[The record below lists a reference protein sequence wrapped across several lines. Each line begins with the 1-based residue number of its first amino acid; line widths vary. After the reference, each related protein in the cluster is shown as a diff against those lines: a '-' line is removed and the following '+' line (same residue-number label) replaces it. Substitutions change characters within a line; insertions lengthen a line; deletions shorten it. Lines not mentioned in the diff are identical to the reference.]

1 MKQKIVYKGLVILT
15 MMVFMSP
22 LGIAQE
28 VGVDDKKPAPAIE
41 QKTIQND
48 IKKERTPQPPKKDTV
63 QKDVTLTDPKKPKED
78 VRKEHLTRPNKKRTV
93 ANKKQSFAEELNLS
107 RRQIKK
113 LRKHKIKF
121 ETQRKNIAKDI
132 LDVQNK
138 RDQALL
144 SDSPDEKKIKKYS
157 KTLEHLHK
165 KKDAMDLKSKKGLG
179 KILDK
184 KQLLKFKQPPKH
196 MSNRDKKRPSVTDG
210 VTNDFRKD
218 AKQDLKRSIEKDT
231 NKQRQIGN
239 RKKTKPVKKKPKHIQ
254 GKK

>member
-28 VGVDDKKPAPAIE
+28 VGLDDKKPAPAIE
-41 QKTIQND
+41 QERIPND
-48 IKKERTPQPPKKDTV
+48 IK
-63 QKDVTLTDPKKPKED
+63 KDVTLTDPKKPKED

-93 ANKKQSFAEELNLS
+93 QNKKQSFAEELNLS
-107 RRQIKK
+107 RKQIKK
-113 LRKHKIKF
+113 LRKHKMKF
-121 ETQRKNIAKDI
+121 EKERTRIASEI
-132 LDVQNK
+132 LDVKTK
-138 RDQALL
+138 RDQVLL
-144 SDSPDEKKIKKYS
+144 SESPDEKKIKKYS
-157 KTLEHLHK
+157 TTLEHLHK

-184 KQLLKFKQPPKH
+184 KQLHKFKQPPKH
-196 MSNRDKKRPSVTDG
+196 MSNRDKDRPSGTDG
-210 VTNDFRKD
+210 VKKDFRKD

-239 RKKTKPVKKKPKHIQ
+239 RQKTKPVKKKPKQIQ
-254 GKK
+254 GKQ